1 FAGQRD
7 RLFLVGPY
15 SQVRSEIWQP
25 RLSHKCDL
33 RFPSSLMRR
42 PGTLPDQSIR
52 NPKRQG
58 VADKDRKS
66 AADSSDDG
74 FAPRTAS
81 QGSRKQCQD
90 ERNPELAE
98 NDVPRRERNHAA
110 TTVLPPMN
118 SRATPS

>member
-1 FAGQRD
+1 
-7 RLFLVGPY
+7 
-15 SQVRSEIWQP
+15 
-25 RLSHKCDL
+25 
-33 RFPSSLMRR
+33 MRR

-98 NDVPRRERNHAA
+98 NDVTRRERNHAA
-110 TTVLPPMN
+110 TTVLPQMN
-118 SRATPS
+118 SARHLLVERNIDCAEQADHQQTNPAEPFPQ